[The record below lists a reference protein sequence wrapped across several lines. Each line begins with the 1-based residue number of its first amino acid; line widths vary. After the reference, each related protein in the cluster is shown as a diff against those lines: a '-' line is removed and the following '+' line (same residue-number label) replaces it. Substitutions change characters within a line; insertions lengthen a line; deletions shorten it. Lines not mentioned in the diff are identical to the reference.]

1 MALMAR
7 MYGWTLP
14 QIRALTPGEFQRFS
28 RHAEKLLGMEMMLM
42 AKITCLPY
50 MTETHDR
57 EDVFRQIQS
66 MIAGETVVQPE
77 LSLDALRADMR
88 SHCGG

>member
-50 MTETHDR
+50 MSEAHDR
-57 EDVFRQIQS
+57 EDVFRQIQA
-66 MIAGETVVQPE
+66 MIAGNDVAPPE
-77 LSLDALRADMR
+77 LPVDALRADI
-88 SHCGG
+88 SAHYGG

>member
-28 RHAEKLLGMEMMLM
+28 RHAETLLGMELMLM
-42 AKITCLPY
+42 AQITCLPY
-50 MTETHDR
+50 MTEARAR
-57 EDVFRQIQS
+57 EDVFRQIQA
-66 MIAGETVVQPE
+66 MIAGETVVQPG

-88 SHCGG
+88 SHFGG